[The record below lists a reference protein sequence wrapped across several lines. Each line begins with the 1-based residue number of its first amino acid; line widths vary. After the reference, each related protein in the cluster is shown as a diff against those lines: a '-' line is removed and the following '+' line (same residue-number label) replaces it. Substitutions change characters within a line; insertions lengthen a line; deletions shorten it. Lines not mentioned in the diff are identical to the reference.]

1 MSKGHAPRGRLKA
14 RDDLHARFAAE
25 YLVDLNATAAY
36 LRTYA
41 NCKSVQGAGVE
52 GCRLLRNPRVAAL
65 VAEGTARHL
74 ADTSLTATR
83 VLEELRRLAMV
94 DLRGFFDE
102 DGNIKSVKDL
112 TAEQGACLS
121 GFEVI
126 IKNAEAGDGVTD
138 TVHKFKVWDK
148 TRALEMLAKHF
159 KLLTDVVQ
167 VETADAS
174 LAELAKGNRRASDDR
189 QKR

>member
-1 MSKGHAPRGRLKA
+1 
-14 RDDLHARFAAE
+14 
-25 YLVDLNATAAY
+25 
-36 LRTYA
+36 
-41 NCKSVQGAGVE
+41 
-52 GCRLLRNPRVAAL
+52 
-65 VAEGTARHL
+65 
-74 ADTSLTATR
+74 
-83 VLEELRRLAMV
+83 MV

-126 IKNAEAGDGVTD
+126 IKNAEAGDGITD

-148 TRALEMLAKHF
+148 TRALEMLARHF

-167 VETADAS
+167 VESSEAS
-174 LAELAKGNRRASDDR
+174 LAELAKGTRRATADR

>member
-1 MSKGHAPRGRLKA
+1 MSKSPHAPRGRLKA
-14 RDDLHARFAAE
+14 RDLHARFAAE

-41 NCKSVQGAGVE
+41 TCKSAQTAGVN
-52 GCRLLRNPRVAAL
+52 GHRLLKNARVAAL
-65 VAEGTARHL
+65 VAEGAAKHV
-74 ADTSLTATR
+74 ADTGLTASR

-112 TAEQGACLS
+112 SAEQGACLS

-126 IKNAEAGDGVTD
+126 IKNAHTGDGVKD
-138 TVHKFKVWDK
+138 TGHKFK
-148 TRALEMLAKHF
+148 E
-159 KLLTDVVQ
+159 
-167 VETADAS
+167 
-174 LAELAKGNRRASDDR
+174 
-189 QKR
+189 